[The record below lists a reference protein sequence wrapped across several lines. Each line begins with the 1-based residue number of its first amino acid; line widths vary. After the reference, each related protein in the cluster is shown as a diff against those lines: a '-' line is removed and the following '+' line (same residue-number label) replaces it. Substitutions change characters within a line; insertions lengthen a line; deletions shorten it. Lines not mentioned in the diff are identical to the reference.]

1 LFYLRNLGS
10 VCPFVVFVYDYCGVI
25 SISIHYFQRKTMKR
39 FCFVSGSSPSYA
51 PFLLKIS
58 AIIMQMRCRVSSNL
72 HCLVSLFMQVVWS
85 KQGSCMVNLKNF
97 RMLSIIFFLMILF
110 LYLAILSCTI
120 VFATKYSHVLV
131 ISPSA
136 YTYKNALGQIVFC
149 QIKEIRLDRDDKYRD
164 VGGYS
169 IFLFFGV

>member
-1 LFYLRNLGS
+1 M
-10 VCPFVVFVYDYCGVI
+10 FVYDYCGVI
-25 SISIHYFQRKTMKR
+25 SISIHYFQRKTNKQ

-72 HCLVSLFMQVVWS
+72 HCLVSLVMQVVWS

-97 RMLSIIFFLMILF
+97 RTLSIIFFPMILF
-110 LYLAILSCTI
+110 LYLAILPCTI
-120 VFATKYSHVLV
+120 AFATKYSHVLVNV

-149 QIKEIRLDRDDKYRD
+149 QIKEIRLDRDDK
-164 VGGYS
+164 
-169 IFLFFGV
+169 